1 MGCHES
7 PKPQPDEHMSQA
19 EPKATHQS
27 FLQGYK
33 VECKIGEGSFSEV
46 LKCKDRTTGKFV
58 AAKQLKKQF
67 KSAQHASDVPE
78 LIAMRKLTVHPNILH
93 LLESH
98 FDPLTGKVTLVF
110 DLMDSSLYDMIK
122 NRKKPLAEARA
133 KNYLYQVIK
142 GVDHIHH
149 HGIFHRDIK
158 PENILVKGDLL
169 KISDLGSIKGIYNRH
184 PHTEYIS
191 TRWYRSP
198 ECLLTTG
205 YYGPKMDVW
214 AIGCVFYELLTLK
227 PLFPGSSEVDQVAR
241 INNILGTPSSR
252 LMAKFKKHKSR
263 NISNFATK
271 QGTGLN
277 TLIPFIT
284 EAGRDVLKQM
294 LVYDPDQ
301 RINIRRLMDHR
312 YFQDY
317 KDLEAFQKGL
327 ALSSSSLS
335 MVDASGTRVNH
346 TWKNPALLSYLM
358 SERRRKKVAVRAKK
372 KKPATKKDNEGP
384 SEKQVKASCS
394 SYPVPVH
401 HPPAVSNTRSLARV
415 PQGASTSSVPPGD
428 NLKATSHPA
437 LPFPKKIETRPHVT
451 RSLRVGVGPS
461 SLAEPK
467 PHQSNPA
474 LAKLKDRLTM
484 RVQAMRQG
492 GVAAQTKKSTDGPP
506 PRR

>member
-1 MGCHES
+1 MES
-7 PKPQPDEHMSQA
+7 KMLTNFRSR
-19 EPKATHQS
+19 
-27 FLQGYK
+27 YK

-46 LKCKDRTTGKFV
+46 LKCKDKTTGKYV

-78 LIAMRKLTVHPNILH
+78 LIAMRKLTTHPNILH

-184 PHTEYIS
+184 PYTEYIS

-227 PLFPGSSEVDQVAR
+227 PLFPGSSEIDQVAR

-301 RINIRRLMDHR
+301 RINIRRLIDHR

-327 ALSSSSLS
+327 ALSSSSVS
-335 MVDASGTRVNH
+335 MVDGSGTRVNH
-346 TWKNPALLSYLM
+346 TWKNPALLSYLT
-358 SERRRKKVAVRAKK
+358 SERRRKKVPVRVK
-372 KKPATKKDNEGP
+372 KKPATKSKRDEGP

-401 HPPAVSNTRSLARV
+401 HQSTVSNARSLARL
-415 PQGASTSSVPPGD
+415 PQGASTSSVPAGD
-428 NLKATSHPA
+428 NLKAISHPA
-437 LPFPKKIETRPHVT
+437 LPFPKKIESHTRPHAT

-461 SLAEPK
+461 SQVQPK

-484 RVQAMRQG
+484 RVQAMRKG
-492 GVAAQTKKSTDGPP
+492 GSTVQTKKSTGGPP